1 MLSRDG
7 AARKLVGLIT
17 RRSLVQIQLPQPR
30 SWRLPAFFAGDP
42 IRLALASFLRGRVIS
57 SSMKLSEDIIS
68 FSVVSS
74 ELPQPRRKLRFGKIA
89 MQFLRLRSFA
99 YHPTNYSIR
108 GGPRAYPHKSYDLR
122 GTPLGWLLPVFFNTK
137 IKVRHFFVTPFFI
150 KSFTR
155 FINFIT
161 PNFQHR
167 RDF

>member
-99 YHPTNYSIR
+99 P
-108 GGPRAYPHKSYDLR
+108 YPHKSYDLR
-122 GTPLGWLLPVFFNTK
+122 GTPLGWRLPAFFAGDP
-137 IKVRHFFVTPFFI
+137 IRLA
-150 KSFTR
+150 
-155 FINFIT
+155 
-161 PNFQHR
+161 
-167 RDF
+167 

>member
-108 GGPRAYPHKSYDLR
+108 GDPEFIPTNLTICGDPIRLASAS
-122 GTPLGWLLPVFFNTK
+122 FF
-137 IKVRHFFVTPFFI
+137 
-150 KSFTR
+150 
-155 FINFIT
+155 
-161 PNFQHR
+161 
-167 RDF
+167 